1 MTHLA
6 ISEHRDGSTV
16 QWMEKVSDEQ
26 YNGVPAASGGNRV
39 LKQRE
44 R

>member
-6 ISEHRDGSTV
+6 ISEHRDGSAV

-26 YNGVPAASGGNRV
+26 YRGVPSAPGGNRV
-39 LKQRE
+39 LKQLE